1 MRMRKLGRMI
11 RRRYLTAS
19 VFLAAFLAVTAI
31 DAVLPSRDRQAL
43 AAWASTSVANLEHHP
58 VASLVLSAFIAGG
71 SAAIWPVL
79 IALALFGANRALGS
93 VRAAVIFAAAHV
105 IGTLVSEGIVAYRV
119 DAGLLPVSSRHLL
132 DVGPSYVVVAAAVR
146 GAGVRLLAGPGGGG
160 AGPGRAGH
168 RRPDLRRPQL
178 AGRGGGRSRHRD
190 GRRGLR
196 GCCCCACARPGA
208 PGGRRRIR
216 PASRGIRVRRSQLWH
231 EPMRELT
238 M

>member
-1 MRMRKLGRMI
+1 MRKLGRMI

-19 VFLAAFLAVTAI
+19 VFLTAFLAVTAI

-93 VRAAVIFAAAHV
+93 AATAVIFAAAHV

-132 DVGPSYVVVAAAVR
+132 DVGPSYVVAAAVVVALASGSWPAR
-146 GAGVRLLAGPGGGG
+146 GAAALDLAVLVIGGRIFAGLSSLDVAAVGHVTAMAVAACAVLLLR
-160 AGPGRAGH
+160 GRAA
-168 RRPDLRRPQL
+168 RRARRTAADPPSVPGDPGDAFSAL
-178 AGRGGGRSRHRD
+178 A
-190 GRRGLR
+190 
-196 GCCCCACARPGA
+196 
-208 PGGRRRIR
+208 
-216 PASRGIRVRRSQLWH
+216 
-231 EPMRELT
+231 
-238 M
+238 

>member
-31 DAVLPSRDRQAL
+31 DQVLPSRDRQAL

-119 DAGLLPVSSRHLL
+119 DAGVLPVSSRHLL
-132 DVGPSYVVVAAAVR
+132 DVGPSYVVVAAAVVALASGSMPAR
-146 GAGVRLLAGPGGGG
+146 GAAALDLAV
-160 AGPGRAGH
+160 
-168 RRPDLRRPQL
+168 LII
-178 AGRGGGRSRHRD
+178 AGRIFA
-190 GRRGLR
+190 GLSSLDVAAV
-196 GCCCCACARPGA
+196 GHVTAMAVAACAVLLLRVRAARRARRTAADPPSPPRDPGA
-208 PGGRRRIR
+208 
-216 PASRGIRVRRSQLWH
+216 ASSALA
-231 EPMRELT
+231 
-238 M
+238 